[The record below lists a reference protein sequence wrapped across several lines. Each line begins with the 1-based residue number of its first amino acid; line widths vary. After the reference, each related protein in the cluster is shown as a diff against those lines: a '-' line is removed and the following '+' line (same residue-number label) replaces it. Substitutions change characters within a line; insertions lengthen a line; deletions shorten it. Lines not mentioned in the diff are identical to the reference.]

1 MVRIWFSR
9 SPELYETPFR
19 GASYGRY
26 GVTARRQVRHDG
38 GMAGYLIE
46 LMQEGDVASELDL
59 RAIERLAAHALE
71 AEGVARP
78 AELSITFAD
87 DALVQR
93 LNREYRDTDEPTDVL
108 SFGQADGEEF
118 TVPPGEARHLGDI
131 VISVDT
137 ARRQADEHTLALDDE
152 VAHLVVHGVLH
163 LLGYDHELPADEA
176 VMRRREDAIL
186 GGRAH
191 HH

>member
-1 MVRIWFSR
+1 
-9 SPELYETPFR
+9 
-19 GASYGRY
+19 
-26 GVTARRQVRHDG
+26 
-38 GMAGYLIE
+38 MAGYFIE
-46 LMQEGDVASELDL
+46 LMQEGDIAANLDL
-59 RAIERLAAHALE
+59 RAIEHLAAHALE

-78 AELSITFAD
+78 AELSITFGD

-108 SFGQADGEEF
+108 SFSQAAGAAF
-118 TVPPGEARHLGDI
+118 AIPAGEARHLGDI

-137 ARRQADEHTLALDDE
+137 ARRQAEQHTLALDDE

-163 LLGYDHELPADEA
+163 LLGYDHEMPADEA